1 MVEIDE
7 IIHIEADSN
16 YSIFHLRNSE
26 KITVSKVLKDYEEIL
41 PEERFMRI
49 HKSSIVNLKYVK
61 EYNNKN
67 GLVLSLSNGES
78 IVVSR
83 RRASDFFEKM
93 KNYSQL
99 QSEK

>member
-1 MVEIDE
+1 NDINSPFTGAGSNAISRITLPSGQGYKLVDVDD

-16 YSIFHLRNSE
+16 YSIFHLKSAKGHPDGE

-41 PEERFMRI
+41 PEDKFVRV

-67 GLVLSLSNGES
+67 G
-78 IVVSR
+78 
-83 RRASDFFEKM
+83 
-93 KNYSQL
+93 
-99 QSEK
+99 